1 MITIFDVNLVVIFA
15 GKIWACA
22 FVKLPKD
29 SYSYKSMQNKSSA
42 TGQKHPPLNLPF
54 YYGWFV
60 LAICFLTTLTSAG
73 VRSSPSVLIHPL
85 ETEFG
90 WSRVLIASAVS
101 MNLLLFGVAAP
112 ISGWLIDRIGP
123 RKVMLGSLTLLILG
137 VSGTMAMNQF
147 WQFFLVWGV
156 IVGLGA
162 GGVGSVLTATVGN
175 RWFVARR
182 GLALG
187 ILGSASSTGQIIFLP
202 FFMAMITYAG
212 WRMGSMALIIVAMIL
227 LPLIYLFMRDDPSEV
242 GLEPYGAG
250 QPGAAS
256 SGGVAS
262 LRGLRSGNA
271 TITAREVVSHPT
283 FWLLAG
289 SFFVCGGTANG
300 LIGTH
305 LIPHE
310 IDLGIPQIAAAS
322 ILGVMGGLN
331 MVGTIFSGWMID
343 RVRPQ
348 RWLALVYALRG
359 FSLLIL
365 PFVQNLSGFFVFAVI
380 YGLDWF
386 ATVPPSMAITAD
398 TFGRQNVGKVYG
410 WIFMSHQIGAAIMAS
425 AAGALRTWMGDYQ
438 FAFLSGGVIAMIA
451 AGLALQ
457 IKLKPNEAS
466 PPAASVQPVGA

>member
-1 MITIFDVNLVVIFA
+1 MDNNS
-15 GKIWACA
+15 
-22 FVKLPKD
+22 PD
-29 SYSYKSMQNKSSA
+29 KSHKC
-42 TGQKHPPLNLPF
+42 PPLSLPF

-60 LAICFLTTLTSAG
+60 ISLCFLTTLTSAG

-85 ETEFG
+85 EAEFG
-90 WSRVLIASAVS
+90 WSRTLIASAVS
-101 MNLLLFGVAAP
+101 MNLLLFGIAAP
-112 ISGWLIDRIGP
+112 LSGFLIDRFGP
-123 RKVMLGSLTLLILG
+123 RKVMIGSLSLLIVG
-137 VSGTMAMNQF
+137 VSGTMMMTQF

-175 RWFVARR
+175 RWFVAKR

-202 FFMAMITYAG
+202 LFMAMITYAG
-212 WRMGSMALIIVAMIL
+212 WRLGSMALIIVALIL
-227 LPLIYLFMRDDPSEV
+227 LPLIFLFMRDDPSEV
-242 GLEPYGAG
+242 GLEPYGSGDPKATAIG
-250 QPGAAS
+250 GA
-256 SGGVAS
+256 AS
-262 LRGLRSGNA
+262 LRGMSAKNA
-271 TITAREVVSHPT
+271 TITAKEVVTHPT
-283 FWLLAG
+283 FWLLAA

-310 IDLGIPQIAAAS
+310 IEIGIPQIAAAS
-322 ILGVMGGLN
+322 LLGIMGALN

-343 RVRPQ
+343 KVQPQ

-359 FSLLIL
+359 VSLLFL
-365 PFVQNLSGFFVFAVI
+365 PFVHDFTGLVFFAIV

-425 AAGALRTWMGDYQ
+425 AAGAIRTWLGDYQ
-438 FAFLSGGVIAMIA
+438 FAFLSGGVIAIIA

-457 IKLKPNEAS
+457 IKLKPKEAA
-466 PPAASVQPVGA
+466 PPATGAVPAGA

>member
-1 MITIFDVNLVVIFA
+1 MDNNS
-15 GKIWACA
+15 
-22 FVKLPKD
+22 PD
-29 SYSYKSMQNKSSA
+29 KSHKR
-42 TGQKHPPLNLPF
+42 PPLSLPF

-60 LAICFLTTLTSAG
+60 ISLCFLTTLTSAG

-85 ETEFG
+85 EAEFG
-90 WSRVLIASAVS
+90 WSRTLIASAVS
-101 MNLLLFGVAAP
+101 MNLLLFGIAAP
-112 ISGWLIDRIGP
+112 LSGFLIDRFGP
-123 RKVMLGSLTLLILG
+123 RKVMMGSLSLLIVG
-137 VSGTMAMNQF
+137 VSGTMMMTQF

-175 RWFVARR
+175 RWFVAKR

-202 FFMAMITYAG
+202 LFMAMITYAG
-212 WRMGSMALIIVAMIL
+212 WRLGSMTLIIVALIL
-227 LPLIYLFMRDDPSEV
+227 LPLIFLFMRDDPSEV
-242 GLEPYGAG
+242 GLEPYGSGDPKATAIG
-250 QPGAAS
+250 GA
-256 SGGVAS
+256 AS
-262 LRGLRSGNA
+262 LRGMSAKNA
-271 TITAREVVSHPT
+271 TITAKEVVTHPT
-283 FWLLAG
+283 FWLLAA

-310 IDLGIPQIAAAS
+310 IEIGIPQIAAAS
-322 ILGVMGGLN
+322 LLGIMGGLN

-343 RVRPQ
+343 KVQPQ

-359 FSLLIL
+359 VSLLFL
-365 PFVQNLSGFFVFAVI
+365 PFVHDFTGLVFFAIV

-425 AAGALRTWMGDYQ
+425 AAGAIRTWMGDYQ

-457 IKLKPNEAS
+457 IKLQPKEAA
-466 PPAASVQPVGA
+466 PPATGAVPAGA

>member
-1 MITIFDVNLVVIFA
+1 MISHQEDYFYKTMPSNSSELVL
-15 GKIWACA
+15 KR
-22 FVKLPKD
+22 
-29 SYSYKSMQNKSSA
+29 
-42 TGQKHPPLNLPF
+42 PPLSLPF

-60 LAICFLTTLTSAG
+60 LSLCFLTTLTSAG

-85 ETEFG
+85 EAEFG
-90 WSRVLIASAVS
+90 WSRTLIASAIS
-101 MNLLLFGVAAP
+101 MNLLLFGIAAP
-112 ISGWLIDRIGP
+112 ISGFLLDRFGP
-123 RKVMLGSLTLLILG
+123 RKVMMGSLTLLILG
-137 VSGTMAMNQF
+137 VSGTVAMTEF

-212 WRMGSMALIIVAMIL
+212 WRMGSMTLILVAIAL

-250 QPGAAS
+250 QPGAAGS
-256 SGGVAS
+256 VAAAS
-262 LRGLRSGNA
+262 LRGMPAKNA

-310 IDLGIPQIAAAS
+310 IEIGIPQIAAAS
-322 ILGVMGGLN
+322 LLGLMGALN

-343 RVRPQ
+343 RVQPQ
-348 RWLALVYALRG
+348 KWLALVYALRG
-359 FSLLIL
+359 LSLLIL
-365 PFVQNLSGFFVFAVI
+365 PFVQGYFGLIVFAVI

-386 ATVPPSMAITAD
+386 ATVPPSMALTAD

-425 AAGALRTWMGDYQ
+425 TAGALRTWLGDYQ
-438 FAFLSGGVIAMIA
+438 FAFLAGGVIAMIA

-457 IKLKPNEAS
+457 IK
-466 PPAASVQPVGA
+466 PPRQHTTPAPVAPQAAGA

>member
-1 MITIFDVNLVVIFA
+1 MPIQKSTA
-15 GKIWACA
+15 GHKR
-22 FVKLPKD
+22 
-29 SYSYKSMQNKSSA
+29 
-42 TGQKHPPLNLPF
+42 PPLSLPF

-60 LAICFLTTLTSAG
+60 LGLCFLTTLTSAG

-85 ETEFG
+85 EAEFG
-90 WSRVLIASAVS
+90 WSRALIASAIS
-101 MNLLLFGVAAP
+101 MNLLLFGVASP
-112 ISGWLIDRIGP
+112 ISGWLIDRYGP
-123 RKVMLGSLTLLILG
+123 RIVMLGSMLLLIFG
-137 VSGTMAMNQF
+137 VSGTMAMTEF
-147 WQFFLVWGV
+147 WEFFLVWGI

-202 FFMAMITYAG
+202 LFMAMITYAG
-212 WRMGSMALIIVAMIL
+212 WRMGSMALIIVAIIL
-227 LPLIYLFMRDDPSEV
+227 LPLIYLFMRDDPADV

-250 QPGAAS
+250 QPEAAS
-256 SGGVAS
+256 SGGAAS
-262 LRGLRSGNA
+262 LRGLRSRNA
-271 TITAREVVSHPT
+271 SITLREVLRSPT

-289 SFFVCGGTANG
+289 SFFICGGTANG

-310 IDLGIPQIAAAS
+310 IDRGIPQIAAAS
-322 ILGVMGGLN
+322 LLGVMGGLN

-343 RVRPQ
+343 RIQPQ
-348 RWLALVYALRG
+348 KWLALVYALRG
-359 FSLLIL
+359 VSLLLL
-365 PFVQNLSGFFVFAVI
+365 PFVHDLSGFFVFAVI

-398 TFGRQNVGKVYG
+398 TFGKQNVGKVYG

-425 AAGALRTWMGDYQ
+425 AAGGLRTWMGDYH

-457 IKLKPNEAS
+457 IKPKLREAPPS
-466 PPAASVQPVGA
+466 PVSPQIASA

>member
-1 MITIFDVNLVVIFA
+1 MDNNS
-15 GKIWACA
+15 
-22 FVKLPKD
+22 PD
-29 SYSYKSMQNKSSA
+29 KSHKR
-42 TGQKHPPLNLPF
+42 PPLSLPF

-60 LAICFLTTLTSAG
+60 ISLCFLTTLTSAG

-85 ETEFG
+85 EAEFG
-90 WSRVLIASAVS
+90 WSRTLIASAVS
-101 MNLLLFGVAAP
+101 MNLLLFGIAAP
-112 ISGWLIDRIGP
+112 LSGFLIDRFGP
-123 RKVMLGSLTLLILG
+123 RKVMMGSLSLLIVG
-137 VSGTMAMNQF
+137 VSGTMMMTQF

-175 RWFVARR
+175 RWFVAKR

-202 FFMAMITYAG
+202 LFMAMITYAG
-212 WRMGSMALIIVAMIL
+212 WRLGSMALIIVALIL
-227 LPLIYLFMRDDPSEV
+227 LPLIFLFMRDDPSEV
-242 GLEPYGAG
+242 GLEPYG
-250 QPGAAS
+250 
-256 SGGVAS
+256 SGDPKSTAIGGGAS
-262 LRGLRSGNA
+262 LRGMSAKNA
-271 TITAREVVSHPT
+271 TITAKEVVTHPT
-283 FWLLAG
+283 FWLLAA

-310 IDLGIPQIAAAS
+310 IEIGIPQIAAAS
-322 ILGVMGGLN
+322 LLGIMGGLN

-343 RVRPQ
+343 KVQPQ

-359 FSLLIL
+359 VSLLFL
-365 PFVQNLSGFFVFAVI
+365 PFVHDFTGLVFFAIV

-425 AAGALRTWMGDYQ
+425 AAGAIRTWMGDYQ

-457 IKLKPNEAS
+457 IKLQPKEAA
-466 PPAASVQPVGA
+466 PPATGAVPAGA

>member
-1 MITIFDVNLVVIFA
+1 MDNNS
-15 GKIWACA
+15 
-22 FVKLPKD
+22 PD
-29 SYSYKSMQNKSSA
+29 KSHKR
-42 TGQKHPPLNLPF
+42 PPLSLPF

-60 LAICFLTTLTSAG
+60 ISLCFLTTLTSAG

-85 ETEFG
+85 EAEFG
-90 WSRVLIASAVS
+90 WSRTLIASAVS
-101 MNLLLFGVAAP
+101 MNLLLFGIAAP
-112 ISGWLIDRIGP
+112 LSGFLIDRFGP
-123 RKVMLGSLTLLILG
+123 RKVMIGSLSLLIVG
-137 VSGTMAMNQF
+137 VSGTMMMTQF

-175 RWFVARR
+175 RWFVAKR

-202 FFMAMITYAG
+202 LFMAMITYAG
-212 WRMGSMALIIVAMIL
+212 WRLGSMALIIVALIL
-227 LPLIYLFMRDDPSEV
+227 LPLIFLFMRDDPSEV
-242 GLEPYGAG
+242 GLEPYGSGDPKATAIG
-250 QPGAAS
+250 GA
-256 SGGVAS
+256 AS
-262 LRGLRSGNA
+262 LRGMSAKNA
-271 TITAREVVSHPT
+271 TITAKEVVTHPT
-283 FWLLAG
+283 FWLLAA

-310 IDLGIPQIAAAS
+310 IEIGIPQIAAAS
-322 ILGVMGGLN
+322 LLGIMGGLN

-343 RVRPQ
+343 KVQPQ

-359 FSLLIL
+359 VSLLFL
-365 PFVQNLSGFFVFAVI
+365 PFVHDFTGLVFFAIV

-425 AAGALRTWMGDYQ
+425 AAGAIRTWMGDYQ

-457 IKLKPNEAS
+457 IKLKPREAA
-466 PPAASVQPVGA
+466 PRATGAVPAGA

>member
-1 MITIFDVNLVVIFA
+1 M
-15 GKIWACA
+15 
-22 FVKLPKD
+22 
-29 SYSYKSMQNKSSA
+29 
-42 TGQKHPPLNLPF
+42 
-54 YYGWFV
+54 
-60 LAICFLTTLTSAG
+60 
-73 VRSSPSVLIHPL
+73 
-85 ETEFG
+85 
-90 WSRVLIASAVS
+90 LIASAVS
-101 MNLLLFGVAAP
+101 MNLLLFGIAAP
-112 ISGWLIDRIGP
+112 ISGWLLDRYGP
-123 RKVMLGSLTLLILG
+123 RKVMLGSLTLLIVG

-162 GGVGSVLTATVGN
+162 GGVGSVLTATIGN

-202 FFMAMITYAG
+202 LFMAMITYAG
-212 WRMGSMALIIVAMIL
+212 WRIGSMALIVVALIL
-227 LPLIYLFMRDDPSEV
+227 LPLIYVFMRDDPSQV

-250 QPGAAS
+250 QPGVAS

-262 LRGLRSGNA
+262 LRGMRSGNA
-271 TITAREVVSHPT
+271 TITAREVITHPT
-283 FWLLAG
+283 FWLLSG
-289 SFFVCGGTANG
+289 SFFVCGGTSNG

-359 FSLLIL
+359 VSLLML
-365 PFVQNLSGFFVFAVI
+365 PFIQNISGFFAFAVI
-380 YGLDWF
+380 FGLDWF
-386 ATVPPSMAITAD
+386 ATVPPSMVITAD
-398 TFGRQNVGKVYG
+398 TFGKNNVGKVYG

-438 FAFLSGGVIAMIA
+438 FAFLSGGFIAMIA

-457 IKLKPNEAS
+457 IKLKPREVSA
-466 PPAASVQPVGA
+466 PPVSMQPAGA

>member
-1 MITIFDVNLVVIFA
+1 MDNTSLD
-15 GKIWACA
+15 
-22 FVKLPKD
+22 
-29 SYSYKSMQNKSSA
+29 KS
-42 TGQKHPPLNLPF
+42 QKRPPLSLPF

-60 LAICFLTTLTSAG
+60 ISLCFLTTLTSAG

-85 ETEFG
+85 EAEFG
-90 WSRVLIASAVS
+90 WSRTLIASAVS
-101 MNLLLFGVAAP
+101 MNLLLFGIAAP
-112 ISGWLIDRIGP
+112 LSGFLIDRFGP
-123 RKVMLGSLTLLILG
+123 RKVMMGSLSLLIVG
-137 VSGTMAMNQF
+137 VSGTMMMTQF

-175 RWFVARR
+175 RWFVAKR

-202 FFMAMITYAG
+202 LFMAMITYAG
-212 WRMGSMALIIVAMIL
+212 WRLGSMALIIVALIL
-227 LPLIYLFMRDDPSEV
+227 LPLIFLFMRDDPSEV
-242 GLEPYGAG
+242 GLEPYGSGDPKATAIG
-250 QPGAAS
+250 GA
-256 SGGVAS
+256 AS
-262 LRGLRSGNA
+262 LRGMSAKNA
-271 TITAREVVSHPT
+271 TITAKEVVTHPT
-283 FWLLAG
+283 FWLLAA

-310 IDLGIPQIAAAS
+310 IEIGIPQIAAAS
-322 ILGVMGGLN
+322 LLGIMGGLN

-343 RVRPQ
+343 KVQPQ

-359 FSLLIL
+359 VSLLFL
-365 PFVQNLSGFFVFAVI
+365 PFVHDFTGLVFFAIV

-425 AAGALRTWMGDYQ
+425 AAGAIRTWMGDYQ
-438 FAFLSGGVIAMIA
+438 FAFLSGGVIAMMA

-457 IKLKPNEAS
+457 IKIKPKEAA
-466 PPAASVQPVGA
+466 PPATGAVPAGA

>member
-1 MITIFDVNLVVIFA
+1 MDI
-15 GKIWACA
+15 
-22 FVKLPKD
+22 
-29 SYSYKSMQNKSSA
+29 KSSDPS
-42 TGQKHPPLNLPF
+42 TKRPPLSLPF

-60 LAICFLTTLTSAG
+60 VALCFLTTLISAG

-85 ETEFG
+85 ESEFG
-90 WSRVLIASAVS
+90 WSRALIASAIS

-112 ISGWLIDRIGP
+112 ISGFLLDRYGP
-123 RKVMLGSLTLLILG
+123 RKVMLGSLLLLIIG
-137 VSGTMAMNQF
+137 VSGTVAVTQF

-156 IVGLGA
+156 IVGIGA
-162 GGVGSVLTATVGN
+162 GGVGSVLTATIGN

-187 ILGSASSTGQIIFLP
+187 ILGSASSTGQLIFLP
-202 FFMAMITYAG
+202 FFMAMIAYSG
-212 WRMGSMALIIVAMIL
+212 WRIGSTTLIVLAVFL
-227 LPLIYLFMRDDPSEV
+227 LPLIFLFMRDDPADV
-242 GLEPYGAG
+242 GLQPYGAG
-250 QPGAAS
+250 DPKAATA
-256 SGGVAS
+256 GGTAS
-262 LRGLRSGNA
+262 LRGMSAKNA
-271 TITAREVVSHPT
+271 TITVREVISHPT
-283 FWLLAG
+283 FWLLCG

-310 IDLGIPQIAAAS
+310 IEIGIPQIAAAS
-322 ILGVMGGLN
+322 LLGIMGGLN

-343 RVRPQ
+343 RVKPH

-359 FSLLIL
+359 LSLLIL
-365 PFVQNLSGFFVFAVI
+365 PFVHDFTGLLFFAVI

-425 AAGALRTWMGDYQ
+425 AAGAVRTWMGDYQ

-457 IKLKPNEAS
+457 IKPKAKEAA
-466 PPAASVQPVGA
+466 PPSASAQPARA

>member
-1 MITIFDVNLVVIFA
+1 MDTN
-15 GKIWACA
+15 CA
-22 FVKLPKD
+22 DKSVKR
-29 SYSYKSMQNKSSA
+29 
-42 TGQKHPPLNLPF
+42 PPLSLPF
-54 YYGWFV
+54 HYGWLV
-60 LAICFLTTLTSAG
+60 ISLCFLTTLTSAG

-85 ETEFG
+85 EAEFG
-90 WSRVLIASAVS
+90 WSRALIASAVS
-101 MNLLLFGVAAP
+101 MNLLLFGIAAP
-112 ISGWLIDRIGP
+112 ISGFLIDRLGP
-123 RKVMLGSLTLLILG
+123 RKVMMGSLTLLIVG
-137 VSGTMAMNQF
+137 VSGTIAMTHF

-156 IVGLGA
+156 VVGLGA

-175 RWFVARR
+175 RWFIARR

-202 FFMAMITYAG
+202 LFMAMITYAG
-212 WRMGSMALIIVAMIL
+212 WRLGSMTLIVVAVIL
-227 LPLIYLFMRDDPSEV
+227 LPLIFLFMRDDPSEV

-250 QPGAAS
+250 Q
-256 SGGVAS
+256 SGGASVSGTAS
-262 LRGLRSGNA
+262 LRGMSAKTA
-271 TITAREVVSHPT
+271 TITAREIASHPT
-283 FWLLAG
+283 FWLLCG

-310 IDLGIPQIAAAS
+310 IEIGIPQIAAAS
-322 ILGVMGGLN
+322 LLGIMGGLN

-343 RVRPQ
+343 RVKPN

-359 FSLLIL
+359 VSLLIL
-365 PFVQNLSGFFVFAVI
+365 PFVRDFSGLVFFAII

-425 AAGALRTWMGDYQ
+425 AAGAIRTWMGDYQ

-457 IKLKPNEAS
+457 IKLKPKEAV
-466 PPAASVQPVGA
+466 PPAAGALPAGA

>member
-1 MITIFDVNLVVIFA
+1 MANVTA
-15 GKIWACA
+15 EQAHKR
-22 FVKLPKD
+22 
-29 SYSYKSMQNKSSA
+29 
-42 TGQKHPPLNLPF
+42 PPISLPF

-60 LAICFLTTLTSAG
+60 ISLCFLTTLTSAG

-85 ETEFG
+85 EAEFG
-90 WSRVLIASAVS
+90 WSRTLIASAVS

-112 ISGWLIDRIGP
+112 ISGWLIDRLGP
-123 RKVMLGSLTLLILG
+123 RKVMLGSLSLLIVG
-137 VSGTMAMNQF
+137 VSGTMMMTQF

-175 RWFVARR
+175 RWFIAKR

-202 FFMAMITYAG
+202 LFMAMITYAG
-212 WRMGSMALIIVAMIL
+212 WRLGSMALIVVALIL
-227 LPLIYLFMRDDPSEV
+227 LPLIFLFMRDDPSEV

-250 QPGAAS
+250 DPKAMAQGGA
-256 SGGVAS
+256 AS
-262 LRGLRSGNA
+262 LRGMSAKNA
-271 TITAREVVSHPT
+271 TITAKEVIAHPT

-310 IDLGIPQIAAAS
+310 IEIGIPQIAAAS
-322 ILGVMGGLN
+322 LLGIMGGLN

-343 RVRPQ
+343 KVQPQ

-359 FSLLIL
+359 CSLLIL
-365 PFVQNLSGFFVFAVI
+365 PFVHDFTGLVFFAIV

-425 AAGALRTWMGDYQ
+425 AAGAIRTWMGDYQ

-457 IKLKPNEAS
+457 IKMKPKEITTTPS
-466 PPAASVQPVGA
+466 ASVQPAGA

>member
-1 MITIFDVNLVVIFA
+1 
-15 GKIWACA
+15 
-22 FVKLPKD
+22 
-29 SYSYKSMQNKSSA
+29 
-42 TGQKHPPLNLPF
+42 LPF

-60 LAICFLTTLTSAG
+60 LSLCFMTTLTSAG

-85 ETEFG
+85 EAEFN
-90 WSRVLIASAVS
+90 WSRTMIASAVS
-101 MNLLLFGVAAP
+101 MNLLLFGIAGP
-112 ISGWLIDRIGP
+112 ISGFLIDRYGP
-123 RKVMLGSLTLLILG
+123 RKVMIGSLTLLIVG
-137 VSGTMAMNQF
+137 VSGTMVMTEF
-147 WQFFLVWGV
+147 WQFFLVWGL

-202 FFMAMITYAG
+202 LFMAMITYAG
-212 WRMGSMALIIVAMIL
+212 WRMGSMALIIVALVL

-250 QPGAAS
+250 QLGSAS
-256 SGGVAS
+256 SGSATS
-262 LRGLRSGNA
+262 LRGIPAKNA

-310 IDLGIPQIAAAS
+310 IEIGIPQIAAAS
-322 ILGVMGGLN
+322 LLGLMGALN

-343 RVRPQ
+343 RVQPQ

-359 FSLLIL
+359 LSLLLL
-365 PFVQNLSGFFVFAVI
+365 PFVQGYFGLVVFAVI

-386 ATVPPSMAITAD
+386 ATVPPSMALTAD
-398 TFGRQNVGKVYG
+398 TFGKQNVGKVYG

-457 IKLKPNEAS
+457 IKPVRPEATAA
-466 PPAASVQPVGA
+466 PAAPQPAGA

>member
-1 MITIFDVNLVVIFA
+1 
-15 GKIWACA
+15 
-22 FVKLPKD
+22 
-29 SYSYKSMQNKSSA
+29 MQNNSSA

-60 LAICFLTTLTSAG
+60 LALCFLTTLTSAG

-85 ETEFG
+85 EAEFG
-90 WSRVLIASAVS
+90 WSRMLIASAVS
-101 MNLLLFGVAAP
+101 MNLLLFGIAAP
-112 ISGWLIDRIGP
+112 ISGWLLDRYGP
-123 RKVMLGSLTLLILG
+123 RKVMLGSLTLLIVG

-162 GGVGSVLTATVGN
+162 GGVGSVLTATIGN

-202 FFMAMITYAG
+202 LFMAMITYAG
-212 WRMGSMALIIVAMIL
+212 WRMGSMALIVVALIL
-227 LPLIYLFMRDDPSEV
+227 LPLIYVFMRDDPSEV
-242 GLEPYGAG
+242 GLEPYGTAQSG
-250 QPGAAS
+250 VAS

-262 LRGLRSGNA
+262 LRGMRSGSA
-271 TITAREVVSHPT
+271 TITAREVVTHPT
-283 FWLLAG
+283 FWLLVG

-348 RWLALVYALRG
+348 RWLALVYVLRG
-359 FSLLIL
+359 VSLLML
-365 PFVQNLSGFFVFAVI
+365 PFVQNLPGFFVFAVI

-398 TFGRQNVGKVYG
+398 TFGKNNVGKVYG

-438 FAFLSGGVIAMIA
+438 FAFLSGGFIAMIA

-457 IKLKPNEAS
+457 IKLKPREVSA
-466 PPAASVQPVGA
+466 PPASIQPAGA

>member
-1 MITIFDVNLVVIFA
+1 M
-15 GKIWACA
+15 W
-22 FVKLPKD
+22 PKD
-29 SYSYKSMQNKSSA
+29 EYIKLWTTIAQTEVTSA
-42 TGQKHPPLNLPF
+42 HRCRLPF

-60 LAICFLTTLTSAG
+60 ISLCFLTTLTSAG

-85 ETEFG
+85 EAEFG
-90 WSRVLIASAVS
+90 WSRTLIASAVS
-101 MNLLLFGVAAP
+101 MNLLLFGIAAP
-112 ISGWLIDRIGP
+112 IERLLIDRFGP
-123 RKVMLGSLTLLILG
+123 RKVMMGSLSLLIVG
-137 VSGTMAMNQF
+137 VSGTMVMTQF

-175 RWFVARR
+175 RWFVAKR

-202 FFMAMITYAG
+202 LFMAMITYAG
-212 WRMGSMALIIVAMIL
+212 WRLGSMALIIVALIL
-227 LPLIYLFMRDDPSEV
+227 LPLIFLFMRDDPSEV

-250 QPGAAS
+250 DPKATAIGGA
-256 SGGVAS
+256 AS
-262 LRGLRSGNA
+262 LRGMSAKNA
-271 TITAREVVSHPT
+271 TITAKEVVTHPT
-283 FWLLAG
+283 FWLLAA

-310 IDLGIPQIAAAS
+310 IEIGIPQIAAAS
-322 ILGVMGGLN
+322 LLGIMGGLN

-343 RVRPQ
+343 KVQPQ

-359 FSLLIL
+359 VSLLFL
-365 PFVQNLSGFFVFAVI
+365 PFVHDFTGLVFFAIV

-425 AAGALRTWMGDYQ
+425 AAGAIRTWMGDYQ

-457 IKLKPNEAS
+457 IKLKPKEAA
-466 PPAASVQPVGA
+466 PPATGAVPAGA

>member
-1 MITIFDVNLVVIFA
+1 MDNNS
-15 GKIWACA
+15 
-22 FVKLPKD
+22 PD
-29 SYSYKSMQNKSSA
+29 KSHKR
-42 TGQKHPPLNLPF
+42 PPLSLPF

-60 LAICFLTTLTSAG
+60 ISLCFLTTLTSAG

-85 ETEFG
+85 EAEFG
-90 WSRVLIASAVS
+90 WSRTLIASAVS
-101 MNLLLFGVAAP
+101 MNLLLFGIAAP
-112 ISGWLIDRIGP
+112 LSGFLIDRFGP
-123 RKVMLGSLTLLILG
+123 RKVMMGSLSLLIVG
-137 VSGTMAMNQF
+137 VSGTMMMTQF

-175 RWFVARR
+175 RWFVAKR

-202 FFMAMITYAG
+202 LFMAMITYAG
-212 WRMGSMALIIVAMIL
+212 WRLGSMALIIVALIL
-227 LPLIYLFMRDDPSEV
+227 LPLIFLFMRDDPSEV
-242 GLEPYGAG
+242 GLEPYGSGDPKATAIG
-250 QPGAAS
+250 GA
-256 SGGVAS
+256 AS
-262 LRGLRSGNA
+262 LRGMSAKNA
-271 TITAREVVSHPT
+271 TITAKEVVTHPT
-283 FWLLAG
+283 FWLLAA

-310 IDLGIPQIAAAS
+310 IEIGIPQIAAAS
-322 ILGVMGGLN
+322 LLGIMGGLN

-343 RVRPQ
+343 KVQPQ

-359 FSLLIL
+359 VSLLFL
-365 PFVQNLSGFFVFAVI
+365 PFVHDFTGLVFFAIV

-425 AAGALRTWMGDYQ
+425 AAGAIRTWMGDYQ

-457 IKLKPNEAS
+457 IKLKPKEAAPS
-466 PPAASVQPVGA
+466 ATGAVPAGA

>member
-1 MITIFDVNLVVIFA
+1 MNNNGPDTT
-15 GKIWACA
+15 
-22 FVKLPKD
+22 PKR
-29 SYSYKSMQNKSSA
+29 
-42 TGQKHPPLNLPF
+42 PPLSLPF

-85 ETEFG
+85 EAEFG
-90 WSRVLIASAVS
+90 WSRTLIAAAVS
-101 MNLLLFGVAAP
+101 MNLLLFGIAAP
-112 ISGWLIDRIGP
+112 LSGYLIDRFGP
-123 RKVMLGSLTLLILG
+123 RKVMIGSLTLLIVG
-137 VSGTMAMNQF
+137 VSGTMAMTQF
-147 WQFFLVWGV
+147 WQFFLVWGI

-202 FFMAMITYAG
+202 LFMAVITYAG
-212 WRMGSMALIIVAMIL
+212 WRLGSMALIIVAIIL
-227 LPLIYLFMRDDPSEV
+227 LPLIFLFMRDDPSEV

-256 SGGVAS
+256 TGGTAS
-262 LRGLRSGNA
+262 LRGMSAKNA

-310 IDLGIPQIAAAS
+310 IEIGIPQIAAAS
-322 ILGVMGGLN
+322 LLGIMGGLN

-343 RVRPQ
+343 RVQ
-348 RWLALVYALRG
+348 ANRWLALVYALRG
-359 FSLLIL
+359 LSLLFL
-365 PFVQNLSGFFVFAVI
+365 PFVKDFSGLVVFAII

-425 AAGALRTWMGDYQ
+425 AAGAIRTWMGEYQ

-457 IKLKPNEAS
+457 IKLKPKEAT
-466 PPAASVQPVGA
+466 PPGAGAVPAGA